1 MAPDPSSPH
10 PGWLSRTLAGQEVA
24 FWFCIQTC
32 PWTGGPTRLCI
43 ASILTVARKPQPLT
57 VQLAGQNETCTSM
70 LTVPAAYLDSSCI
83 QPIGILLAHGLEAGD
98 WDSPLMR
105 GLVCRFAAAGHIV
118 MRYHCRQKEA
128 RRQRI
133 LERALESAALS
144 PLALA
149 TVQQWVI
156 IGFDNGAR
164 VAASVAAKTRIR
176 IGGYVALS
184 YPLLVGA
191 RTGKGGWGTAGGD
204 TGEVSV
210 IGHETCI
217 SQIPSAR

>member
-1 MAPDPSSPH
+1 MNQSYNHTASRLIWACIT
-10 PGWLSRTLAGQEVA
+10 PGPL
-24 FWFCIQTC
+24 
-32 PWTGGPTRLCI
+32 PT
-43 ASILTVARKPQPLT
+43 TP

-70 LTVPAAYLDSSCI
+70 LTVPATYLDSACI

-105 GLVCRFAAAGHIV
+105 GLVNRFAGAGHIV

-149 TVQQWVI
+149 TVQQWVVV
-156 IGFDNGAR
+156 GFDNGAR

-184 YPLLVGA
+184 YPLLV
-191 RTGKGGWGTAGGD
+191 RRLGGRLQREGRQAAVCVVPRCRSASGLIAPVLPQLVLRALCWHSMGTSD
-204 TGEVSV
+204 
-210 IGHETCI
+210 
-217 SQIPSAR
+217 PRLLPWRPP